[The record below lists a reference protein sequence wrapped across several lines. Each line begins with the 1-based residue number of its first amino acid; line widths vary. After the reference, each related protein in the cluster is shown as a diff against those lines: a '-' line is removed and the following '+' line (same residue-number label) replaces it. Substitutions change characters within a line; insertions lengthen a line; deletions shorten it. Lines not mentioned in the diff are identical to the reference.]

1 MKTAF
6 LAVSLLFAVSANA
19 QVQYMYNYSNVPIAP
34 VVQPIA
40 PIAPIGGGNYNH
52 GGYQSQQYNYRQP
65 TTQVIQS
72 GGQVAVCNTFNNVTT
87 CF

>member
-1 MKTAF
+1 MKTVF

-19 QVQYMYNYSNVPIAP
+19 QVSYMYNYSNVPIAP
-34 VVQPIA
+34 VVQP
-40 PIAPIGGGNYNH
+40 Y
-52 GGYQSQQYNYRQP
+52 GGYQQQYSPPAYQPQQYNYRQP

-72 GGQVAVCNTFNNVTT
+72 GGQIAVCNTFNNVTT